1 VKSIDL
7 VDWRRIAEDVGSLSR
22 STDTDRGWSEHGGTH
37 LARLA
42 LEHLLDAA
50 VYRSAVDHYVTGA
63 PGSELA
69 RSLLWLVHPWEG
81 MRRCHELYSTA
92 ENLETRRRAIELL
105 RVVADRRAVSWV
117 SQYLQDS
124 DEQIQLWGAGILEQL
139 LLSDLVQPEECLEL
153 LGDMATHANPK
164 VQEFALDIERGAKCG
179 DSA

>member
-1 VKSIDL
+1 VKSIDP
-7 VDWRRIAEDVGSLSR
+7 VDWQRIAEDVGSLSR
-22 STDTDRGWSEHGGTH
+22 SADTDRGWSEHGGTH

-42 LEHLLDAA
+42 LEHLLDAE
-50 VYRSAVDHYVTGA
+50 VYRSAVDHYVKGA

-81 MRRCHELYSTA
+81 MQRCHEVYSIA
-92 ENLETRRRAIELL
+92 ENLETKRRAVELL

-124 DEQIQLWGAGILEQL
+124 DEQIQFWGAGILEQL
-139 LLSDLVQPEECLEL
+139 LLSDLVQLDECLDL
-153 LGDMATHANPK
+153 LGDMANHANPK
-164 VQEFALDIERGAKCG
+164 VQELALNIERGARCE